1 MKTSKRQS
9 DRRKKK
15 TQSLFTCAT
24 SIYTEELS
32 DDNSKVW
39 LEFGVYM
46 PTY

>member
-1 MKTSKRQS
+1 MKTGKRQT

-39 LEFGVYM
+39 LEFGDYLS
-46 PTY
+46 TY